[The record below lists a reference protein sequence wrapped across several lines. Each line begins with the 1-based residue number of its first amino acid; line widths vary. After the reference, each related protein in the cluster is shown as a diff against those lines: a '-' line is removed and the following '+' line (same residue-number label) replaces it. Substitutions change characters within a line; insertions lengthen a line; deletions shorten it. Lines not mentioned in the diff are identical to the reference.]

1 MFRMILFTA
10 LLVVTAALSTC
21 SVKPDGPGQC
31 KISCGSAMIAPADYE
46 IKTLTD
52 DLNIRCAA
60 AGNVMDTYVKF
71 GVFKKSRV
79 GDQPV
84 RQVAVPN
91 ISVQPLVVG
100 LVDTQYNEG
109 KSYAGVQTSTD
120 EFCSDSCG
128 AVNLRVA
135 VKCPTDDRS
144 EVAIYIHS
152 GVLKSERALVTV
164 ESPELGTVETDE

>member
-1 MFRMILFTA
+1 MYKIIQLIVLA
-10 LLVVTAALSTC
+10 GLSISLATC

-31 KISCGSAMIAPADYE
+31 SLSCGNAMIAPADYE

-60 AGNVMDTYVKF
+60 AGDVMDTYVKF
-71 GVFKKSRV
+71 GIFKKSRV

-91 ISVQPLVVG
+91 ISIQPLVVG
-100 LVDTQYNEG
+100 LVDTQLHAGE
-109 KSYAGVQTSTD
+109 SYAGVATD
-120 EFCSDSCG
+120 TNNFCSDTCG

-135 VKCPTDDRS
+135 VKCPQDDRS
-144 EVAIYIHS
+144 EVAVYIHS
-152 GVLKSERALVTV
+152 GVLKSERALITV
-164 ESPELGTVETDE
+164 ESPTLTTTTEE